1 MYCIIDHNYV
11 CSIILQRDILSC
23 AEHLDQLEEDLGT
36 RMASLKEIVQSK
48 TAVPTSQVYVS
59 VCRVCVWGGGG
70 GGWGNLSKA
79 FFYYT
84 LSDVDSHT
92 PLLENLTLTP
102 TRTGG

>member
-1 MYCIIDHNYV
+1 M

-59 VCRVCVWGGGG
+59 CAVVGEGVT
-70 GGWGNLSKA
+70 LASH
-79 FFYYT
+79 YT
-84 LSDVDSHT
+84 LSTLCICARTCTGVLRI
-92 PLLENLTLTP
+92 PLM
-102 TRTGG
+102 